1 MRWPAVFVPLLL
13 WSCSSDEPA
22 APATQ
27 VDDVDYELQEW
38 TTVLPQEVLDAIV
51 SKDDAQGT
59 IRFRGA
65 PEIVRNR
72 EPGDV
77 IIGGKSAATPRGFVR
92 AVVSVKPEGEDTVV
106 ETMPVPLP
114 LGFKRL
120 HAKIAPRVVDLATPS
135 PSTGS
140 RAFEPELLPSVYKS
154 EKVVGGSRVFD
165 AKLYDLDGNKE
176 TRDDQFYVQRSSP
189 ARWVTRPPSI
199 STGSTTAAP
208 SPRPRSA

>member
-114 LGFKRL
+114 LAFKRL
-120 HAKIAPRVVDLATPS
+120 HAKIAPRVVDYLKTP
-135 PSTGS
+135 PSAAELKTILKILGLKP
-140 RAFEPELLPSVYKS
+140 RDLMRKGEPRYAELGLKD
-154 EKVVGGSRVFD
+154 R
-165 AKLYDLDGNKE
+165 DLD
-176 TRDDQFYVQRSSP
+176 DDALIALMVANPILIERQIVVSRGK
-189 ARWVTRPPSI
+189 AALGRPPESVLEI
-199 STGSTTAAP
+199 L
-208 SPRPRSA
+208 